1 MNLKLTAVATALT
14 LALAGCSG
22 EDAESMYQSAQQD
35 FSTQDYKTAVI
46 NLKNAIKE
54 NGTHPDYRALLGDVY
69 FAQGQLQA
77 AEKEYIKAIEY
88 GGDEEALLAKLA
100 GTLFY
105 AADFQQVTEIELEDL
120 DASPQN
126 IAKLNV
132 FKGMSASALNDRQ
145 AMLDYLE
152 LAQNTNQPSNYKDIA
167 TILVQ
172 NIDTPQKALESLSKL
187 TIEDSE
193 SLALT
198 HLVSGHLA
206 TRSDQIQQAVTHYQQ
221 FVDNKPNLLLGN
233 LYLAVALLK
242 NEQYEETIKT
252 ANKVLKVSQSQPF
265 ANFLVAQSQY
275 QLKQHE
281 QASLAAEK
289 AVQNGYDNV
298 NSRLVAALSAFNLQK
313 YEVAFKHFNTIQQ
326 QLDAS
331 HPARQVMLATAIK
344 LGSVEDIEQS
354 LEDIEVSAI
363 QPELLNA
370 ASLELFRSGK
380 GEMAK
385 GLLNQTSELDLNSSR
400 ALSQLGMLKISSGD
414 DAGIKDLEAALALQ
428 PDSAPL
434 YLTLGSAYLQSGKID
449 KAEALIEPF
458 MKSQPSSVEAFNYA
472 ALVYMRSDRV
482 KVAADYLTQAKQIDP
497 SNKMSLL
504 FDINQAFA
512 NKQFR
517 QAFDIAIS
525 LLDKEPAYTPALKAL
540 SIAGLSLNLN
550 SEVESRL
557 QKAVDASDGF
567 TQINLKATFHFI
579 EKDYKAALQ
588 TLSSNTNLKEAPNQT
603 WLLKSTLVR
612 KLEGYEA
619 GKNSYQEWVKAQP
632 ANVDAYLYLITYLET
647 NFKSSEAFEAA
658 KSAMTRFPN
667 NTRIKLINAYYLSLN
682 GESSKADQLLNSLT
696 NTNTDP
702 LYLLTKSQIEIAN
715 RRYESANEL
724 ALQAY
729 NAAPAFNTVRIRYA
743 LLKQTNSKSAAHQFA
758 ENHLTK
764 YDQDFSSRLMLANE
778 YMATTPTK
786 AISHYEFL
794 AKNTEANV
802 VVLNNLAYLKLES
815 GQLEEAKQYGE
826 EAVKHSP
833 DNPSVLDTMA
843 MIYFKM
849 NDLTQAKALINKAAQ
864 LAPDNQNIQL
874 HLQQINMAG

>member
-1 MNLKLTAVATALT
+1 MNFKLTVVATALT
-14 LALAGCSG
+14 LVLTGCSG
-22 EDAESMYQSAQQD
+22 EDAESMYQSAQKD
-35 FSTQDYKTAVI
+35 FSTEDYKTAVI

-54 NGTHPDYRALLGDVY
+54 DSAHPDYRTLLGDVY

-88 GGDEEALLAKLA
+88 GGNEAALLTKLA
-100 GTLFY
+100 STLFY
-105 AADFQQVTEIELEDL
+105 AADFQQVTEIELEGL
-120 DASPQN
+120 TSSPQN

-145 AMLDYLE
+145 AMLGYLE
-152 LAQNTNQPSNYKDIA
+152 LAQNTNQPSSYSDIA
-167 TILVQ
+167 AILVQ
-172 NIDTPQKALESLSKL
+172 NIDMPQKALESLSKL

-198 HLVSGHLA
+198 HLISGHLA
-206 TRSDQIQQAVTHYQQ
+206 TRSDQIQQAVTHYQH
-221 FVDNKPNLLLGN
+221 FVNNKPNLLLGN

-242 NEQYEETIKT
+242 NEQYEDTIKT

-313 YEVAFKHFNTIQQ
+313 YEVAFKHFNSIQQ
-326 QLDAS
+326 ELEAT

-354 LEDIEVSAI
+354 LEDVEVSAI

-400 ALSQLGMLKISSGD
+400 ALSQLGMLKVSSGD
-414 DAGIKDLEAALALQ
+414 DTGIKDLEAALALE
-428 PDSAPL
+428 PTSTLL
-434 YLTLGSAYLQSGKID
+434 YLTLGSAYIESGNFD
-449 KAEALIEPF
+449 KAEALIKPF
-458 MKSQPSSVEAFNYA
+458 MKSQPNSVEAYNFA

-482 KVAADYLTQAKQIDP
+482 KKAAEYLSLAKQIDP

-517 QAFDIAIS
+517 QAFDIALS
-525 LLDKEPAYTPALKAL
+525 LLDKEPTYIPALKAL

-550 SEVESRL
+550 GEVESRL
-557 QKAVDASDGF
+557 QKAVDESDGF
-567 TQINLKATFHFI
+567 AQMNLKSTFHFI
-579 EKDYKAALQ
+579 EKDYEAALQ
-588 TLSSNTNLKEAPNQT
+588 TLSSKASLKDAPNQT
-603 WLLKSTLVR
+603 WLLKNTLIR

-632 ANVDAYLYLITYLET
+632 TNVDAHVYLITYLET
-647 NFKSSEAFEAA
+647 NYKSSDAFEAA
-658 KSAMTRFPN
+658 KTAMTRFPN
-667 NTRIKLINAYYLSLN
+667 NNRIKLINAYYLSLN
-682 GESSKADQLLNSLT
+682 GESSKADQLLSSLK
-696 NTNTDP
+696 NINTDP

-715 RRYESANEL
+715 KKYDSANEL
-724 ALQAY
+724 ALRAY
-729 NAAPAFNTVRIRYA
+729 KAAPAFNTVRIRYA
-743 LLKQTNSKSAAHQFA
+743 LLKQTNSKTAAHQFA
-758 ENHLTK
+758 EDHLAQ

-778 YMATTPTK
+778 YMATTPSK
-786 AISHYEFL
+786 AIGHYEFL

-815 GQLEEAKQYGE
+815 GQLKEAKRYGE

-864 LAPDNQNIQL
+864 LAPENQNIKR